1 MKIHRFYIKD
11 TEFVNELHLN
21 KKNYPELHNQL
32 FNVLKLRTD
41 EMIELFN
48 SNQIPANRSA
58 SINNIYKVKL
68 IDNKNIIL
76 NLEKSEKNIID
87 EYIENKCKI
96 NLYIANIK
104 KENLELV
111 IEKAVELGVSNIHL
125 LETDRS
131 QRINTKINNIARLKK
146 IIIEAT
152 EQSGRGQL
160 TNIYESTDLEKALN
174 NMGSSATNYACIIPK
189 RDKNTILNTKIKENG
204 FNNIN
209 KPANKEGVNT
219 SISIW
224 VGPEG
229 GWTEKEDEQFTFK
242 DFSVLNL
249 GHTVLRSETAAIAA
263 IAKFL

>member
-104 KENLELV
+104 KENLEL
-111 IEKAVELGVSNIHL
+111 
-125 LETDRS
+125 DR
-131 QRINTKINNIARLKK
+131 K
-146 IIIEAT
+146 
-152 EQSGRGQL
+152 
-160 TNIYESTDLEKALN
+160 
-174 NMGSSATNYACIIPK
+174 
-189 RDKNTILNTKIKENG
+189 
-204 FNNIN
+204 
-209 KPANKEGVNT
+209 
-219 SISIW
+219 
-224 VGPEG
+224 
-229 GWTEKEDEQFTFK
+229 
-242 DFSVLNL
+242 SV
-249 GHTVLRSETAAIAA
+249 V
-263 IAKFL
+263 